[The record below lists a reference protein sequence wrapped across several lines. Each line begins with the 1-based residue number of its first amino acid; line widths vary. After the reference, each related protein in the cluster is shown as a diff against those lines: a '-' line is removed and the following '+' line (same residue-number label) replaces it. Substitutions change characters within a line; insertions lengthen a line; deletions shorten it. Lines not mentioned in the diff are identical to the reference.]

1 MADSELKTPRRLSR
15 GAMTLLHQIMTPDEE
30 EHQTVIA
37 KINTMSPEAQ
47 QAELATAGIDVA
59 ANLRRFHQFMAE
71 HPELPERRS
80 LAAGIN
86 KIITAAGEF
95 LAVNREGL
103 ERLRRV
109 YTPAVLDGD
118 ARNVQD
124 ALEEAGVAVAPI
136 SLTVAGGA
144 VRLALRWRQD
154 IPPKPPEV
162 SVRVGGEARAAQS
175 EWVGWNAD
183 ASSLQGLRLHGL
195 AVDKAAL
202 QAAGDKPVLACRWS
216 AEANRLEI
224 DLLPVEGDG
233 DA

>member
-1 MADSELKTPRRLSR
+1 MNFKRFTSGQQMLAEALRVQAEREAEREAEWALNNPSFDHLLSDEELKAQNARLMAR
-15 GAMTLLHQIMTPDEE
+15 I
-30 EHQTVIA
+30 
-37 KINTMSPEAQ
+37 
-47 QAELATAGIDVA
+47 QAY
-59 ANLRRFHQFMAE
+59 
-71 HPELPERRS
+71 ERQRVTRS
-80 LAAGIN
+80 SVAAGIS
-86 KIITAAGEF
+86 KIITATGEF
-95 LAVNREGL
+95 MAVNREGL

-195 AVDKAAL
+195 AVDNAAL